1 MSDTKK
7 SNVATLSGQK
17 RLRDHDK
24 DLFDIIE
31 KEKMRQYTG
40 LELIASENFT
50 STAVMECT
58 SLSHSLSLSLSRS
71 LITRRSLCLS
81 HQSVTPTLK
90 HTHKQVLDLVS
101 RTSTLRDYLTR
112 DTTEV
117 TSTSIRSRSCVRNE
131 LWRRIVWTSPSG
143 ESTFSLTA
151 EVPRTLRCTF
161 KFFFNKLT
169 RTPTLK
175 HTNTGTPEFSSLMIV
190 SWDWI
195 FPAVDISHTDSTR

>member
-58 SLSHSLSLSLSRS
+58 SVSLSLSLLSRTLSLAHCCLSYLSIFLDLSQISLNSLSLSVSRS
-71 LITRRSLCLS
+71 YYDLSIIIT
-81 HQSVTPTLK
+81 
-90 HTHKQVLDLVS
+90 
-101 RTSTLRDYLTR
+101 
-112 DTTEV
+112 
-117 TSTSIRSRSCVRNE
+117 N
-131 LWRRIVWTSPSG
+131 
-143 ESTFSLTA
+143 SLTHI
-151 EVPRTLRCTF
+151 PI
-161 KFFFNKLT
+161 
-169 RTPTLK
+169 
-175 HTNTGTPEFSSLMIV
+175 H
-190 SWDWI
+190 
-195 FPAVDISHTDSTR
+195 